1 MSLRISRRTILRGL
15 GTAIALPY
23 LEAMSPLTSPIA
35 RAAEAP
41 AQPPTRMAFLY
52 VANGMHMPDWTPE
65 KEGTDFDL
73 RPTMEPLA
81 PYKDDLLVM
90 SGLGLDGAYAHG
102 DGGGDH
108 ARSVAA
114 YLTGAH
120 PKKTDGA
127 NIHNGVSVDQ
137 VAVEKIGKKTRFASL
152 ELGCEASATAGN
164 CDSGYSCAYTSNISW
179 RTPETPVAK
188 EVNPRAVF
196 DRLFGSGDD
205 EAGKSAYKRKIRR
218 QSVLDF
224 ALQDAKSLEQRLG
237 TTDKRKLDEYLY
249 SIREIERRLVG
260 SDKLG
265 GSDKD
270 PSNFPRPSGVPADFV
285 EHLRLMFDLMTLS
298 LQTDSTRIITFMYT
312 NDSSNRSYPAL
323 GVKEGH
329 HDLSHHGRNKEKQEK
344 IAKINKHHVEQF
356 AYFLGK
362 LKAAKEGERSLLDNC
377 MVMYGSGLSD
387 GNRHKH
393 DDLPIILAG
402 GAAGRV
408 AGGRY
413 LRYEGDPP
421 LTNLYL
427 TMLDKVGVPTEKLG
441 DSTGR
446 LNRLEM

>member
-1 MSLRISRRTILRGL
+1 
-15 GTAIALPY
+15 
-23 LEAMSPLTSPIA
+23 
-35 RAAEAP
+35 
-41 AQPPTRMAFLY
+41 
-52 VANGMHMPDWTPE
+52 
-65 KEGTDFDL
+65 
-73 RPTMEPLA
+73 
-81 PYKDDLLVM
+81 
-90 SGLGLDGAYAHG
+90 
-102 DGGGDH
+102 
-108 ARSVAA
+108 
-114 YLTGAH
+114 
-120 PKKTDGA
+120 
-127 NIHNGVSVDQ
+127 
-137 VAVEKIGKKTRFASL
+137 
-152 ELGCEASATAGN
+152 
-164 CDSGYSCAYTSNISW
+164 
-179 RTPETPVAK
+179 PVAK

-270 PSNFPRPSGVPADFV
+270 LSNFPRPSGVPADFV

-329 HDLSHHGRNKEKQEK
+329 HDISHHGRNKEKQEK

-362 LKAAKEGERSLLDNC
+362 LKSAKEGDRSLLDNC
-377 MVMYGSGLSD
+377 MVMYGSGIAD
-387 GNRHKH
+387 GDAHAH
-393 DDLPIILAG
+393 HDLPIVLAG
-402 GAAGRV
+402 RGGGTIKPGRHV
-408 AGGRY
+408 
-413 LRYEGDPP
+413 RYENKTP

-427 TMLDKVGVPTEKLG
+427 SLLDRMGASTDKLG

-446 LNRLEM
+446 LEKLEG